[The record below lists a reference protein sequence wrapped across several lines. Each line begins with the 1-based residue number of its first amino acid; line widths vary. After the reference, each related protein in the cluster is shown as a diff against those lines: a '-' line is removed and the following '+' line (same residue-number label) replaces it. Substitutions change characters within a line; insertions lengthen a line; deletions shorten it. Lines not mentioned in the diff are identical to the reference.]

1 MSEENKNKVKE
12 KAENAKEKTV
22 GILASFLSNNDYR
35 SDLIIAVILL
45 VTMYLYDATSMGDQA
60 FVDIMRLGMS
70 LVALEYLGEK
80 IINKFL

>member
-12 KAENAKEKTV
+12 KTKNVKEKTV
-22 GILASFLSNNDYR
+22 GVLASFLSNNDYR

>member
-12 KAENAKEKTV
+12 KTENVKEKTV